1 MQADKLI
8 MVKSKKIIFNRSNI
22 DDHIN
27 KNDVDKGFKEL
38 IDMYKG
44 ELIFLEKKQYNKL
57 KEIM

>member
-1 MQADKLI
+1 

-27 KNDVDKGFKEL
+27 KNDIDKGFKEL